1 MTKSS
6 ILHMKLTKALLNQVL
21 LGLNIAWM
29 SSESV
34 DGYRQRSLANSL
46 KLVKSR
52 NKMIEMTLILIFK
65 MRSKSGPKLQM
76 IT

>member
-34 DGYRQRSLANSL
+34 DGYRQRSLAKSL